1 MEGKMI
7 SNLFKVSIALLI
19 FFFSTTLQA
28 ATFNVTDPAEFQNAL
43 TTAQSNGQ
51 ADTINVSVGTYAIGS
66 TLTYSSEENFDL
78 TIVGAGATSILDGG
92 GARQCLNLSN
102 NSGGG
107 ISISGLTC
115 RNGRSNNLGGGLA
128 VNCVDGAATLS
139 NCRLENNVSD
149 RSAGGAY
156 IGGLNGA
163 VTVSSCVVDGNSLDP
178 VTGDDGGGLDIY
190 IDTGG
195 TADITLENSTIT
207 NNTIGEC
214 PSAVGSPDG
223 AGVFMYHLGSG
234 GTITVRNN
242 TISDNT
248 ALGGPAG
255 FYLRAPVQ
263 STLIF
268 QGNTVSRNASGRSEV
283 GVSGGGVHIQLDV
296 ATVTFSNN
304 KIYNNRAIGPW
315 ANGGGV
321 DLALETSGTC
331 DILNNVFAGNTSQQ
345 HGGGMSLFVAN
356 AVTRA
361 VVAGNAF
368 AGNRAGSEDG
378 SGGGLM
384 LNGECGVTLTN
395 NTFYNNSANDG
406 GGLGYFSE
414 GAGRSLTIANDIYR
428 SNTPA
433 AISNMGTGGL
443 TVIYSNIEGGSGES
457 WFGTGCID
465 VDPLFFNVADLPGA
479 DGIFATIDDGLH
491 LTSTSPSM
499 NTGSNAAVPAVLTK
513 DIAGL
518 YRIQNETVDMGAY
531 EYAGIPIPDIKANSQ
546 DGSITVSE
554 GTPVSITV
562 SLNPD
567 NLSGQNADWWVA
579 ESAPNGVFY
588 HFDLSTR
595 TMVPDLLPTH
605 QGPLFNLGTT
615 NLLNSS
621 DLTVGTHTFY
631 FAVDMNM
638 NGSLD
643 MNSTYYDSVGINVT
657 EP

>member
-1 MEGKMI
+1 
-7 SNLFKVSIALLI
+7 
-19 FFFSTTLQA
+19 
-28 ATFNVTDPAEFQNAL
+28 
-43 TTAQSNGQ
+43 
-51 ADTINVSVGTYAIGS
+51 
-66 TLTYSSEENFDL
+66 
-78 TIVGAGATSILDGG
+78 
-92 GARQCLNLSN
+92 
-102 NSGGG
+102 
-107 ISISGLTC
+107 
-115 RNGRSNNLGGGLA
+115 
-128 VNCVDGAATLS
+128 
-139 NCRLENNVSD
+139 
-149 RSAGGAY
+149 
-156 IGGLNGA
+156 
-163 VTVSSCVVDGNSLDP
+163 
-178 VTGDDGGGLDIY
+178 
-190 IDTGG
+190 
-195 TADITLENSTIT
+195 
-207 NNTIGEC
+207 
-214 PSAVGSPDG
+214 
-223 AGVFMYHLGSG
+223 
-234 GTITVRNN
+234 
-242 TISDNT
+242 
-248 ALGGPAG
+248 
-255 FYLRAPVQ
+255 
-263 STLIF
+263 
-268 QGNTVSRNASGRSEV
+268 
-283 GVSGGGVHIQLDV
+283 
-296 ATVTFSNN
+296 
-304 KIYNNRAIGPW
+304 
-315 ANGGGV
+315 
-321 DLALETSGTC
+321 
-331 DILNNVFAGNTSQQ
+331 
-345 HGGGMSLFVAN
+345 
-356 AVTRA
+356 
-361 VVAGNAF
+361 
-368 AGNRAGSEDG
+368 
-378 SGGGLM
+378 
-384 LNGECGVTLTN
+384 
-395 NTFYNNSANDG
+395 
-406 GGLGYFSE
+406 
-414 GAGRSLTIANDIYR
+414 
-428 SNTPA
+428 
-433 AISNMGTGGL
+433 MGTGGL

-638 NGSLD
+638 NGLLD